1 MSDVPDMNDLL
12 NQAMQMQQQLVA
24 AQEAAAS
31 QTVVGVAGGGVVR
44 IEVTGTMTFTSVH
57 IDPAAVDPND
67 VEMLEDL
74 VLAAI
79 HDAAAKVAQLTS
91 DAMGSIGLGS
101 LGGGLGGLGGLLG

>member
-1 MSDVPDMNDLL
+1 MSDLPDMNDLL

-31 QTVVGVAGGGVVR
+31 QTVVGVSGGGVVR
-44 IEVTGTMTFTSVH
+44 IEVTGALTFTAVH
-57 IDPAAVDPND
+57 IDPAAVDPGD

-79 HDAAAKVAQLTS
+79 HDAAAKVAQLTH

-101 LGGGLGGLGGLLG
+101 LGGGLGGLLG